1 MSVELLCDE
10 AFRSLEA
17 GRVDRA
23 ESQLREALEAARR
36 EVRRDLE
43 IRLACALGELM
54 VTTGQSSVGSELF
67 AHTLGLIA
75 DFPESAREAFRSQQ
89 RIARRYLDE
98 LQPVDDPEILEW
110 GD

>member
-1 MSVELLCDE
+1 MSDE

-17 GRVDRA
+17 GRIDRA

-54 VTTGQSSVGSELF
+54 VTTGQSSVGAELF
-67 AHTLGLIA
+67 AHTLELIDGFPA
-75 DFPESAREAFRSQQ
+75 ASREDFGSQR
-89 RIARRYLDE
+89 RISRRYLDE
-98 LQPVDDPEILEW
+98 LQPLDDPEIVEW